1 MVYNIKYNINC
12 GSGVCHPIPQ
22 MKGETEMND
31 TMQRH
36 LGNISRQVGHDVSNR
51 YSYIVSSDDLTN
63 AYLQM
68 RDELG
73 YPLMV
78 DSRNRR
84 AIVYNK
90 KGLEKQ
96 IENMINE
103 CIISNIAMLEKMVV
117 EDVVNNIAM
126 QLNGLTQTAS
136 GRIVVGNNAKKS
148 SVDMFAKALA
158 KGLVMGIGKLIDEI
172 TNPKTDRN
180 RK

>member
-1 MVYNIKYNINC
+1 
-12 GSGVCHPIPQ
+12 
-22 MKGETEMND
+22 MND

-51 YSYIVSSDDLTN
+51 YSYIVSSEDLTN

-90 KGLEKQ
+90 KGLEKR
-96 IENMINE
+96 IEQMIGD
-103 CIISNIAMLEKMVV
+103 CIVANVKQMEEAVV
-117 EDVVNNIAM
+117 EDIMNDLVMEI
-126 QLNGLTQTAS
+126 NGLTQTVKGGGVIRKNKGLNMVTSA
-136 GRIVVGNNAKKS
+136 II
-148 SVDMFAKALA
+148 
-158 KGLVMGIGKLIDEI
+158 KGLVNGVSKIIDDI
-172 TNPKTDRN
+172 SS
-180 RK
+180 RKDK